1 MRIRLYYLGA
11 WQVMLPRAF
20 VLYVHW
26 GLGALILDTMDFD
39 KALEQSEQAY
49 EDSECAGP
57 MGKVDN

>member
-1 MRIRLYYLGA
+1 
-11 WQVMLPRAF
+11 MLPRAF